1 MPVAP
6 NRTRRGHGGGRPRK
20 PNPRPCPD
28 RSSSLLQLL
37 IVYGMVLMLNLL
49 IKFRL
54 EYLYPIVLLIQ
65 EVHNLWKCST
75 LSSFFFLVIT
85 FSTDLTLYMVTQD
98 QNWLFM
104 IAGFFV
110 WIQLVYSGENRF
122 TFSTFMLAC
131 IILGLDTFVWNHYS
145 KEKTYESV
153 NFRPIAAHCIG
164 YPIVSLGYCVKRY
177 LAYLMRIRKQNEV
190 ETKNDFLIQLLHEA
204 LPPENYINPRVDPYT
219 ELPGDDQ
226 SSENTESDT
235 VAEETEK
242 EPTLFQ
248 KFKELLSDV
257 ACFTRPTTP
266 FVQIIEPQ
274 KQSQVQSP
282 ERSRPNQS
290 MWPNIGLPSL
300 PSLFQVLSSFFTR
313 NSSQVLINQQPRAN
327 SPSDI
332 KPPSSPSPPDIKKS
346 IKRGKE
352 KRESPKGKD
361 DPGVKSSHDGLR
373 RRPGITNRPNTG
385 EESIQEDTIQSKK
398 LPISERITEN
408 MQIKPMQDEKQIDEK
423 KELKKLQKEIKDK
436 ELVEAELR
444 KKIKDLILHEDF
456 TKEELENLQKRESQ
470 NKSQLQ
476 AERTRRQE
484 LEILLKKEED
494 LRKTKETLLA
504 DERRRNHNTSEL
516 EQAKLRIRQL
526 EIERDGVREDF
537 NKNHQKLQKLEI
549 SNNDLTIAYQQSQEK
564 LRKTQEK
571 LDEESRVKMN
581 LFQQLSKAHQLENER
596 RMSASSAYQ
605 SANRQSNS
613 TQSVFD
619 QHHSPTLN
627 GSPAPNGYSSPNSF
641 SSSQDIV
648 DGFSSSYD
656 NL

>member
-54 EYLYPIVLLIQ
+54 EYVYPIILLIQ

-75 LSSFFFLVIT
+75 VSSFFFLVIT
-85 FSTDLTLYMVTQD
+85 FLTDLTLYMVTQPQD
-98 QNWLFM
+98 WLFM
-104 IAGFFV
+104 IAGFLV
-110 WIQLVYSGENRF
+110 WIQVVYSGENRF
-122 TFSTFMLAC
+122 TFSTFMLTC
-131 IILGLDTFVWNHYS
+131 IIIGLETFISNPYHYS
-145 KEKTYESV
+145 KERTSYESES
-153 NFRPIAAHCIG
+153 FRPIAVHCIG

-190 ETKNDFLIQLLHEA
+190 EAKNDFLIKLLHEA

-248 KFKELLSDV
+248 KLIELLSHI
-257 ACFTRPTTP
+257 ACFSRPTTP
-266 FVQIIEPQ
+266 FVQIIEPP
-274 KQSQVQSP
+274 KQNPVQSP
-282 ERSRPNQS
+282 ERSRQNQTT
-290 MWPNIGLPSL
+290 WPNISL
-300 PSLFQVLSSFFTR
+300 PSLQVILSLFTW
-313 NSSQVLINQQPRAN
+313 NSSPVLINQHAKTNP
-327 SPSDI
+327 PSDD
-332 KPPSSPSPPDIKKS
+332 KPPSSPSPKDDEIKKTKKREKEN
-346 IKRGKE
+346 KRGSPNGKE
-352 KRESPKGKD
+352 N
-361 DPGVKSSHDGLR
+361 GVKPGHEGLR
-373 RRPGITNRPNTG
+373 RRPTPK
-385 EESIQEDTIQSKK
+385 EEEPTPVPSKK
-398 LPISERITEN
+398 LPIPERITEN
-408 MQIKPMQDEKQIDEK
+408 MQIKPMQDEKQVDEK
-423 KELKKLQKEIKDK
+423 KELKRLQKEIKDK
-436 ELVEAELR
+436 ESIEADLK
-444 KKIKDLILHEDF
+444 KKIQDLIRHEDF
-456 TKEELENLQKRESQ
+456 TKAELEDLQKRESQ
-470 NKSQLQ
+470 YKSQLQ
-476 AERTRRQE
+476 AETNLRKE
-484 LEILLKKEED
+484 SEKELKKEVE
-494 LRKTKETLLA
+494 LRKSKETQLA
-504 DERRRNHNTSEL
+504 DERRRNQNTSEL
-516 EQAKLRIRQL
+516 EQAKLKIRQL
-526 EIERDGVREDF
+526 ENERDGVREDL
-537 NKNHQKLQKLEI
+537 NKKHQKLQKLEI
-549 SNNDLTIAYQQSQEK
+549 SYNDLTIAYQQSQEK

-596 RMSASSAYQ
+596 RMSATSAYQ
-605 SANRQSNS
+605 SASRQPSS

-619 QHHSPTLN
+619 QPHSPTQN

-648 DGFSSSYD
+648 DGFSSNYD

>member
-37 IVYGMVLMLNLL
+37 IVYGMILMLNLL

-75 LSSFFFLVIT
+75 LSSFFFLLIT
-85 FSTDLTLYMVTQD
+85 FSTDLALYMVTDKQD
-98 QNWLFM
+98 WLFM
-104 IAGFFV
+104 IAGFLV
-110 WIQLVYSGENRF
+110 WIQVVYSGENRF

-131 IILGLDTFVWNHYS
+131 IILGLEKFVSNPYHYS
-145 KEKTYESV
+145 EKIYESDTY
-153 NFRPIAAHCIG
+153 RPIAAHCIG

-177 LAYLMRIRKQNEV
+177 IGYLMRIRKQNEV
-190 ETKNDFLIQLLHEA
+190 EAKNDFLVQLLHEA
-204 LPPENYINPRVDPYT
+204 LPPENYINPRGDPYT

-248 KFKELLSDV
+248 KFKELLSDIL
-257 ACFTRPTTP
+257 CFTRPTTP
-266 FVQIIEPQ
+266 FVQIIEPH
-274 KQSQVQSP
+274 KPPVQSP

-290 MWPNIGLPSL
+290 TWPNISL
-300 PSLFQVLSSFFTR
+300 PSLQALLSLFTWS
-313 NSSQVLINQQPRAN
+313 SSQVLINQPTN
-327 SPSDI
+327 PPSDG
-332 KPPSSPSPPDIKKS
+332 KPPSSPPPDDPKKIKKP
-346 IKRGKE
+346 KE
-352 KRESPKGKD
+352 KKPGDSPKGKEPEKKPGEGIRKRNVR
-361 DPGVKSSHDGLR
+361 DPD
-373 RRPGITNRPNTG
+373 PEPT
-385 EESIQEDTIQSKK
+385 KK
-398 LPISERITEN
+398 LVEKTDEN
-408 MQIKPMQDEKQIDEK
+408 IQIKPMKDEKQIDDK
-423 KELKKLQKEIKDK
+423 KELKRLQKEIKDK
-436 ELVEAELR
+436 ESVVAELK
-444 KKIKDLILHEDF
+444 KKIEDLTNHEDF
-456 TKEELENLQKRESQ
+456 TKKELEDLQEAK
-470 NKSQLQ
+470 LQ
-476 AERTRRQE
+476 AEAKLQTEKAKRHE
-484 LEILLKKEED
+484 LEISYKKEVE
-494 LRKTKETLLA
+494 LRKTKETQLA
-504 DERRRNHNTSEL
+504 DERRRNQNTSEL

-526 EIERDGVREDF
+526 EIERDGVREDL
-537 NKNHQKLQKLEI
+537 NKKHQKLQKLEI

-596 RMSASSAYQ
+596 RMSATSAYQ
-605 SANRQSNS
+605 SANRQPSS

-619 QHHSPTLN
+619 QPHSPTQN

-641 SSSQDIV
+641 SSGQDIV